1 MTRGYVVWPE
11 RGVQLAGVRE
21 TLEAVTFGIPSLA
34 VSQRVLRPYVLHGF
48 DLLIDLHCHTAERS
62 DDSTAPAIEL
72 ARNAR
77 AAGLDGIALTDH
89 DTFWPDDEIKRLS
102 DDAGILVLAGV
113 EINTDGGHALVFG
126 LSEYV
131 FGMHRPAFLRQ
142 QVDRAHGAMLLAHPY
157 RRALPWG
164 VDPGSAS
171 YREALQRAIKGEFLR
186 VVDGAEVING
196 RASDVQNG
204 FARELLE
211 AVGTPTLANSD
222 THTVDGIGRV
232 ATEFERHIDDL
243 EGLVEELRAGRFRP
257 WTADGIASV

>member
-1 MTRGYVVWPE
+1 M
-11 RGVQLAGVRE
+11 
-21 TLEAVTFGIPSLA
+21 
-34 VSQRVLRPYVLHGF
+34 VLRAYVPNGF
-48 DLLIDLHCHTAERS
+48 ELLIDLHCHTIERS

-102 DDAGILVLAGV
+102 DDSGILVLAGV

-126 LSEYV
+126 LTEYI

-142 QVDRAHGAMLLAHPY
+142 QVDRVHGAMLLAHPY

-164 VDPGSAS
+164 VEPGTTG
-171 YREALQRAIKGEFLR
+171 YREALERAIKSEFLR

-196 RASDVQNG
+196 RATDVQNG

-211 AVGTPTLANSD
+211 AVGTPAVANSD
-222 THTVDGIGRV
+222 THTVEGIGAV
-232 ATEFERHIDDL
+232 ATEFERQITDVA
-243 EGLVEELRAGRFRP
+243 GLVEELKAGRFRP
-257 WTADGIASV
+257 WTANGTAAARSEGRG

>member
-1 MTRGYVVWPE
+1 M
-11 RGVQLAGVRE
+11 
-21 TLEAVTFGIPSLA
+21 
-34 VSQRVLRPYVLHGF
+34 VLRAYVPNGF
-48 DLLIDLHCHTAERS
+48 ELLIDLHCHTIERS

-102 DDAGILVLAGV
+102 DDSGILVLAGV

-126 LSEYV
+126 LTEYI

-142 QVDRAHGAMLLAHPY
+142 QVDRVHGAMLLAHPY

-164 VDPGSAS
+164 VEPGTTG
-171 YREALQRAIKGEFLR
+171 YREALERAIKSEFLR

-196 RASDVQNG
+196 RATDVQNG

-211 AVGTPTLANSD
+211 AVGTPAVANSD
-222 THTVDGIGRV
+222 THTVEGIGAV
-232 ATEFERHIDDL
+232 ATEFERQITDVA
-243 EGLVEELRAGRFRP
+243 GLVEELKAGRFRP
-257 WTADGIASV
+257 WTANGTAAAGSEGGG

>member
-1 MTRGYVVWPE
+1 M
-11 RGVQLAGVRE
+11 
-21 TLEAVTFGIPSLA
+21 
-34 VSQRVLRPYVLHGF
+34 VLRAHPLRGF

-89 DTFWPDDEIKRLS
+89 DTFWPEDEIKRLT

-126 LSEYV
+126 LSEYI

-142 QVDRAHGAMLLAHPY
+142 QVDRVNGAMLMAHPY

-164 VDPGSAS
+164 VDPGTAG
-171 YREALQRAIKGEFLR
+171 YREALERATRGEFIR

-196 RASDVQNG
+196 RATDVQNG
-204 FARELLE
+204 FARELVE
-211 AVGTPTLANSD
+211 AVGTPALANSD
-222 THTVDGIGRV
+222 THTVDGIGKF
-232 ATEFERHIDDL
+232 ATELERTVGDVAA
-243 EGLVEELRAGRFRP
+243 LVEELKAGRFRP
-257 WTADGIASV
+257 WTANGTIAI